1 MANTTEGHRRHNM
14 VVAAE
19 AWQPID
25 GVGSAQQESTCSTG
39 GINSINVPSAAV
51 GMIITANVDVS
62 LGFRSTVAI
71 TASVWYLLAALTPSP
86 ALLIPRHGDVTANK
100 SAVRFRAITTK
111 GKINFLFIA
120 GRGS

>member
-25 GVGSAQQESTCSTG
+25 GVGSAQQDKSCVTG
-39 GINSINVPSAAV
+39 IDSIDVPSAAV

-62 LGFRSTVAI
+62 LAFRSTVAI
-71 TASVWYLLAALTPSP
+71 TASVGYLLAALTPSP
-86 ALLIPRHGDVTANK
+86 ALLIPRHGDFAANK
-100 SAVRFRAITTK
+100 SVVRFRSITTK
-111 GKINFLFIA
+111 GRCNFLFIA